1 MRRIATIL
9 PAIPSGAPIGT
20 GHGPADHVHLDH
32 DMRHRRRM
40 VLTTAQGKA
49 ILLDMTNT
57 VSLRDGD
64 GLVLDDGEIIR
75 VEAAPEALIE
85 ITAPSLAALVRIA
98 WHLGNRHLPT
108 QLLGESLRIRD
119 DHVIAEMVAGLG
131 CICVALKAPFD
142 PEGGAYADRVGLAV
156 PHHHGHGHGEGL
168 GHGEGQGH

>member
-9 PAIPSGAPIGT
+9 PDAPKSPSIV
-20 GHGPADHVHLDH
+20 PADHVHLDH

-40 VLTTAQGKA
+40 VFKTAQGKA
-49 ILLDMTNT
+49 ILLDMANA

-64 GLVLDDGEIIR
+64 GLVLDDGEVVR

-85 ITAPSLAALVRIA
+85 ITAPSLAAVVRIA

-108 QLLGESLRIRD
+108 QLLGESLRIRH

-131 CICVALKAPFD
+131 GICTEVQAPFD
-142 PEGGAYADRVGLAV
+142 PEGGAYAERMGKAV
-156 PHHHGHGHGEGL
+156 PHHHGHGHAHEH
-168 GHGEGQGH
+168 GH